1 MIQGMAS
8 ASVPTIACGLRAT
21 MSQVS
26 APTRN
31 GYRRPPI
38 GDCPAVAITSVAG
51 LGRAAA

>member
-8 ASVPTIACGLRAT
+8 ASMPTIGRGLSAT

-31 GYRRPPI
+31 GYRSPVN
-38 GDCPAVAITSVAG
+38 GNCLVVATSSVAG
-51 LGRAAA
+51 LGLADA